1 MGLLDKLLNR
11 KELDKL
17 NVRQLERERE
27 RYNEEVIRLNNQIG
41 YLEREKHGLHA
52 LATDPTRNLTDRQRL
67 QVVRD
72 LKAKDTQIS
81 ALSANSTEA
90 RNRINLLDQL
100 IIEKQALNLRPTFDS
115 SRLAGEMDD
124 YAAQR
129 QLQRDKDRALG
140 EALGSVNTDPLN
152 DASDDELELL
162 QQLEREKQIRAS
174 AMPQVNVNPPVQEP
188 PRRPMPEK
196 PSPYNE

>member
-17 NVRQLERERE
+17 NVRQLEKERE
-27 RYNEEVIRLNNQIG
+27 RYNEEVMRLNQQIG
-41 YLEREKHGLHA
+41 LLEREKQGLHG

-81 ALSANSTEA
+81 SLSANSNEA
-90 RNRINLLDQL
+90 RNRINLLSQL
-100 IIEKQALNLRPTFDS
+100 IIEKQALNFRPSFDS
-115 SRLAGEMDD
+115 GRLAGELDD
-124 YAAQR
+124 YAAQK
-129 QLQRDKDRALG
+129 QLQRDKERALN
-140 EALGSVNTDPLN
+140 EALGGINTDPLN

-162 QQLEREKQIRAS
+162 QQLEREKEIRAS
-174 AMPQVNVNPPVQEP
+174 AMPQVNVNPPAYEP
-188 PRRPMPEK
+188 QRRPMPEK
-196 PSPYNE
+196 PRPSNE